1 MSGVP
6 TLWRA
11 MEALPAGAALLTRV
25 LTYLDTVS
33 LVSLLQVEKRSRN
46 SARKLFAASQRARA
60 RLALASLCF
69 SRLRVEFQAYYQV
82 LETHNIP
89 RSSDPRV
96 PPRVVSLWTERGQVD
111 GGSVTLKPN
120 ELPSVHKD
128 GVTIRFV
135 SDLNAA
141 GKRPMLSNV
150 VQRNRRIYTM
160 VTVKLLRSNSAGENR
175 GSATGDGLVLRSYS
189 YLKEFGEWKT
199 PTLPEK
205 RMLAAASVGSR
216 HGRFDLCSQDGSVIL
231 ELEVPTGTDAQTD
244 YFLVK
249 QATVSIHMQ
258 ELLQQH
264 FHSLRPIRSLPE
276 PTRRE
281 SCSISITFRS
291 MTGGLVAKCCT
302 PGYITVE
309 QQNGEDEAA
318 QASEDRP
325 RQRTGIEKFEIVT
338 CRTDSDSDRSVKIAL
353 PTDPGYAWIEVRG
366 TDEGTPSRSSMYFYA
381 VALHYGSRLV
391 PGQSDSRVVQLNWLP
406 GVLESFPTL
415 ESRHRRCLK
424 GNLRM
429 VTSSHA
435 GTLQELTLVAQR
447 LPAARLERYAAR
459 IESYTRHEA

>member
-1 MSGVP
+1 MNISANVQAEMAENEVNVQAEMLENE
-6 TLWRA
+6 T
-11 MEALPAGAALLTRV
+11 GAVGEHVRLTDQQQE
-25 LTYLDTVS
+25 LHI
-33 LVSLLQVEKRSRN
+33 SLLQVEKRSRN

-216 HGRFDLCSQDGSVIL
+216 HGRFDLGSQDGSVIL
-231 ELEVPTGTDAQTD
+231 ELEVPTAFPLAAAD
-244 YFLVK
+244 
-249 QATVSIHMQ
+249 SIA
-258 ELLQQH
+258 
-264 FHSLRPIRSLPE
+264 P
-276 PTRRE
+276 
-281 SCSISITFRS
+281 
-291 MTGGLVAKCCT
+291 
-302 PGYITVE
+302 
-309 QQNGEDEAA
+309 
-318 QASEDRP
+318 
-325 RQRTGIEKFEIVT
+325 
-338 CRTDSDSDRSVKIAL
+338 
-353 PTDPGYAWIEVRG
+353 
-366 TDEGTPSRSSMYFYA
+366 
-381 VALHYGSRLV
+381 
-391 PGQSDSRVVQLNWLP
+391 
-406 GVLESFPTL
+406 
-415 ESRHRRCLK
+415 
-424 GNLRM
+424 
-429 VTSSHA
+429 
-435 GTLQELTLVAQR
+435 
-447 LPAARLERYAAR
+447 
-459 IESYTRHEA
+459 